1 MVPSSQINWPNIK
14 DSDPLATL
22 KRVENAIDPSTDTLN
37 SSLKEVDR
45 WAHHVLKDAGL
56 PTEINALQARLD
68 NIQEGSS
75 AWYAGNSLLQ
85 SFTLR
90 SALESGDQ
98 ATTILLGFLLAD
110 FRWQGYFAQ
119 DREQLLKDQKSVE
132 DILNKASNDELEIET
147 YSAAINALKKKYPHC
162 TVNALRL
169 LLSNKLNV
177 SKQRLDDLDIRP
189 E

>member
-1 MVPSSQINWPNIK
+1 MESSSEFYWPSVK
-14 DSDPLATL
+14 DTDPLATL
-22 KRVENAIDPSTDTLN
+22 NRVENTNDPNTPALHE
-37 SSLKEVDR
+37 SLKEVDK
-45 WAHHVLKDAGL
+45 WARNILKEATL

-68 NIQEGSS
+68 NIEEG
-75 AWYAGNSLLQ
+75 AITWYAGNSLLQ

-98 ATTILLGFLLAD
+98 ATTVLLGFLLAD

-119 DREQLLKDQKSVE
+119 DREQLIRDQKFVDE
-132 DILNKASNDELEIET
+132 ILNDASSEQLEVEG

-162 TVNALRL
+162 TINALRL

>member
-1 MVPSSQINWPNIK
+1 MEPSSQIHWPSIK

-22 KRVENAIDPSTDTLN
+22 SRVESTVDPSTNTLN

-45 WAHHVLKDAGL
+45 WAHHILKDAGL
-56 PTEINALQARLD
+56 PTEINALQARLET
-68 NIQEGSS
+68 IKEGSS
-75 AWYAGNSLLQ
+75 SWYAGNSLLQ

-90 SALESGDQ
+90 SALDSGDQ

-132 DILNKASNDELEIET
+132 DILNKTNNDELEIET

-169 LLSNKLNV
+169 LLSSKLNV

>member
-1 MVPSSQINWPNIK
+1 MGSSSQIHWPSIK

-22 KRVENAIDPSTDTLN
+22 KQVENTTDPSNDTLN
-37 SSLKEVDR
+37 TSLKEVDR
-45 WAHHVLKDAGL
+45 WAHHILKDAGL

-68 NIQEGSS
+68 SIKEGSS

-90 SALESGDQ
+90 SALDSGDQ

-132 DILNKASNDELEIET
+132 EILDKASNDELEIET
-147 YSAAINALKKKYPHC
+147 YSAAMNALKKKYPHC
-162 TVNALRL
+162 TINALRL

>member
-1 MVPSSQINWPNIK
+1 MEPSTQTHWPSIK

-22 KRVENAIDPSTDTLN
+22 KRVENAIDPSADTLN

-45 WAHHVLKDAGL
+45 WAHHILKDAGL

-68 NIQEGSS
+68 TIQEGSS

-119 DREQLLKDQKSVE
+119 DREQLIKDQKSVDE
-132 DILNKASNDELEIET
+132 ILNKASNDELEIET

-162 TVNALRL
+162 TINALRL

>member
-1 MVPSSQINWPNIK
+1 M
-14 DSDPLATL
+14 ATL
-22 KRVENAIDPSTDTLN
+22 KRVENTVDPSADTLN

-45 WAHHVLKDAGL
+45 WAHHILKDAGL
-56 PTEINALQARLD
+56 PAEINALQARLD
-68 NIQEGSS
+68 TIHEGSS

-90 SALESGDQ
+90 SALDSGDQ
-98 ATTILLGFLLAD
+98 ATKILLGFLLAD

-162 TVNALRL
+162 TINALRL

-177 SKQRLDDLDIRP
+177 SKQRLDDLDICP

>member
-1 MVPSSQINWPNIK
+1 MEPSSQTHWQSIK
-14 DSDPLATL
+14 DSDPFAVL
-22 KRVENAIDPSTDTLN
+22 KSVEDTIDPNADTLN

-45 WAHHVLKDAGL
+45 WAHHILKDAGL

-68 NIQEGSS
+68 TIQEGSS

-90 SALESGDQ
+90 SALDSGDQ

-147 YSAAINALKKKYPHC
+147 YSAAINALKRKYPHC
-162 TVNALRL
+162 TINALRL

-177 SKQRLDDLDIRP
+177 SKQRLDDLNIRP

>member
-1 MVPSSQINWPNIK
+1 MEPSSQVNWPSIK

-22 KRVENAIDPSTDTLN
+22 SRVENTVDPSTDTLS

-45 WAHHVLKDAGL
+45 WAHHILKDAGL

-68 NIQEGSS
+68 TIKESSS

-90 SALESGDQ
+90 SALDSGDQ

-132 DILNKASNDELEIET
+132 EILNKASNDELEIET
-147 YSAAINALKKKYPHC
+147 YGAAMNALKKKYPHC
-162 TVNALRL
+162 TINALRL

>member
-1 MVPSSQINWPNIK
+1 MERSSPDNWPNVK
-14 DSDPLATL
+14 DSDPFATL
-22 KRVENAIDPSTDTLN
+22 SRVENTLDPNTNTLN

-45 WAHHVLKDAGL
+45 WAHHILKDDGL

-68 NIQEGSS
+68 TIKEGSS
-75 AWYAGNSLLQ
+75 SWYAGNSLLQ

-90 SALESGDQ
+90 SAMESGDQ
-98 ATTILLGFLLAD
+98 ATSILLGFLLAD

-119 DREQLLKDQKSVE
+119 EREQQLQDQKSVDE
-132 DILNKASNDELEIET
+132 ILNKASDNELEIET
-147 YSAAINALKKKYPHC
+147 YSAAMNALKKKYPHC
-162 TVNALRL
+162 TINALRL

-177 SKQRLDDLDIRP
+177 SKQRLDDLDIHP

>member
-1 MVPSSQINWPNIK
+1 MELSSQVDWPSIK

-22 KRVENAIDPSTDTLN
+22 TRVENTVDPSIDTLS

-45 WAHHVLKDAGL
+45 WAHHILKD
-56 PTEINALQARLD
+56 
-68 NIQEGSS
+68 
-75 AWYAGNSLLQ
+75 AGNSLLQ

-98 ATTILLGFLLAD
+98 ATTVLLGFLLAD

-132 DILNKASNDELEIET
+132 DILNKASNNELEIET
-147 YSAAINALKKKYPHC
+147 YSAAINALKRKYPHC
-162 TVNALRL
+162 TINALRL

>member
-1 MVPSSQINWPNIK
+1 MEPSSQIDWPSIK

-22 KRVENAIDPSTDTLN
+22 KQVEDHFDPSADTLH

-45 WAHHVLKDAGL
+45 WAHHILKDAGL

-68 NIQEGSS
+68 TIEEGSS

-132 DILNKASNDELEIET
+132 DILSKANNNELEIET